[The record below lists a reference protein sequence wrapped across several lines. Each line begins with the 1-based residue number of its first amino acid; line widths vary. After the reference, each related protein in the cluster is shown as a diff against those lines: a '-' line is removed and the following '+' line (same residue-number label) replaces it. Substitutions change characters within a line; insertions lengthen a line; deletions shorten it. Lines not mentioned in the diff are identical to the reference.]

1 MKIRTMTQVI
11 ADPFDW
17 DGSLFGTSLE
27 LVQLTG
33 VELRSSQTMIELDGI
48 KLLSLFVNQSIVV
61 PSRLPA
67 RRYVATLFD
76 TEHGGHF
83 AGEQID
89 ARRVFIMPP
98 TFDFDSCIN
107 DGPFSSSSIF
117 VPPEQLEPYYLTLFG
132 ETLVQSSTL
141 RSVMIDLEASYW
153 VASYWVASWP
163 RKHCDMPVGMKF
175 PHVVFDQAISLVS
188 SPQSNRELER
198 GPHREPTTCR
208 IPA

>member
-61 PSRLPA
+61 RSRLPA

-98 TFDFDSCIN
+98 VFDFDSCIN

-153 VASYWVASWP
+153 VASWP

-175 PHVVFDQAISLVS
+175 PPVVFDQAISLVS